1 MRSQDAE
8 TVLRVLEGFRRQITP
23 WVHPRTDPI
32 PTEEKV
38 LEAIGL
44 VRLEIASNHR
54 RGDAKRRQ

>member
-1 MRSQDAE
+1 VRSQDAE

-44 VRLEIASNHR
+44 VRLEIA
-54 RGDAKRRQ
+54 